1 MKNLIRHILIEE
13 TNKSINLFTNLYDIE
28 ENGSSYRGDNKIQT
42 YVTFY
47 PKDYDNEMT
56 REAATSTCNWEIDD
70 DGELIFKFMSLP
82 QPYLIPLMNYVG
94 ETEDLEEYLEVIHRK
109 EAEKFLKRIK
119 HRRDNPLK

>member
-1 MKNLIRHILIEE
+1 MRYLIKHILKEE
-13 TNKSINLFTNLYDIE
+13 TNRSLRLITKYYDIE
-28 ENGSSYRGDNKIQT
+28 DNGSTYRGDNEFQT

-47 PKDYDNEMT
+47 PKNYDNEMT

-82 QPYLIPLMNYVG
+82 QPYLIPLMNYIG

-109 EAEKFLKRIK
+109 EAERFVKRINHK
-119 HRRDNPLK
+119 KVNPHT